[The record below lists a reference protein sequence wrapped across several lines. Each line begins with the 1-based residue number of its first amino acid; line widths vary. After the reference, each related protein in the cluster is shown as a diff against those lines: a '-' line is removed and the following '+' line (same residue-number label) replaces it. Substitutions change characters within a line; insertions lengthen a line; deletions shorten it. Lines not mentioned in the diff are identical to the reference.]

1 MDQALRCQRCGD
13 VIGTY
18 EPMIVLS
25 DGARHETSLA
35 ASPKLAGEGAEHYHS
50 ACFAQL
56 HGHSGHPNK
65 EKP

>member
-18 EPMIVLS
+18 EPMIVLN
-25 DGARHETSLA
+25 DGAMHETSTAANPNLA
-35 ASPKLAGEGAEHYHS
+35 SERGEHYHR

-56 HGHSGHPNK
+56 HGEHDART
-65 EKP
+65 

>member
-25 DGARHETSLA
+25 DGAMHETSRA
-35 ASPKLAGEGAEHYHS
+35 ASPKLAGEGAEHYHR

-56 HGHSGHPNK
+56 HG
-65 EKP
+65 ELDARA